1 MPYNKYAFISYQ
13 RKDWFYAMM
22 LSLRMSFYRLPHE
35 RPNEFRNSRWLTPV
49 WRDREELTSGGK
61 LTPTIMEA
69 LDTAKYLIVFCSKN
83 SLTPPPDSEVPWVD
97 QEVAHFLTT
106 HDIDHVIPYVLPT
119 KDKQIHYVDSL
130 AKAIAKQKEED
141 ENYVFL
147 DIRHEQEELEIGLLH
162 RLIPWLFRF
171 DKSFVRVIARTLDLN
186 FSEVW
191 NVHNKFIKRV
201 IRTILIVLTTILLVS
216 LYFGVPISI
225 PLHIIDANPND
236 SLPKARNIVLKVA
249 GAEYPLQ
256 SFDTTLILNDIPG
269 KYRYRDIPIELSATY
284 YKPINTLVNAG
295 IGIGET
301 QRISMQR
308 DSTFAIYYGVVTDIN
323 GNVIEGAYVKV
334 GNKETSTNKDGVF
347 RVTFDLSE
355 QSYSKQVH
363 IRKQGIGVKDI
374 AAECPDSSQYV
385 LK

>member
-1 MPYNKYAFISYQ
+1 M
-13 RKDWFYAMM
+13 
-22 LSLRMSFYRLPHE
+22 
-35 RPNEFRNSRWLTPV
+35 
-49 WRDREELTSGGK
+49 
-61 LTPTIMEA
+61 
-69 LDTAKYLIVFCSKN
+69 
-83 SLTPPPDSEVPWVD
+83 
-97 QEVAHFLTT
+97 
-106 HDIDHVIPYVLPT
+106 
-119 KDKQIHYVDSL
+119 
-130 AKAIAKQKEED
+130 
-141 ENYVFL
+141 
-147 DIRHEQEELEIGLLH
+147 
-162 RLIPWLFRF
+162 
-171 DKSFVRVIARTLDLN
+171 
-186 FSEVW
+186 
-191 NVHNKFIKRV
+191 
-201 IRTILIVLTTILLVS
+201 
-216 LYFGVPISI
+216 
-225 PLHIIDANPND
+225 
-236 SLPKARNIVLKVA
+236 PKARNIVLKVA

>member
-1 MPYNKYAFISYQ
+1 MEYNKYAFISYQ

-35 RPNEFRNSRWLTPV
+35 RPNEFRKSRWLTPV
-49 WRDREELTSGGK
+49 WRDREELTSGGE
-61 LTPTIMEA
+61 LTPEIEEA
-69 LDTAKYLIVFCSKN
+69 IDTSKYLIVFCSEN
-83 SLTPPPDSEVPWVD
+83 SLTTPWVNK
-97 QEVAHFLTT
+97 EVSHFLRT
-106 HDIDHVIPYVLPT
+106 HDIDHVVPYVLPT
-119 KDKQIHYVDSL
+119 KGKDIRYVNSL
-130 AKAIAKQKEED
+130 AEAIAKKKEENK
-141 ENYVFL
+141 NYVFL

-171 DKSFVRVIARTLDLN
+171 DKSFVRVIARTLDLK

-201 IRTILIVLTTILLVS
+201 IRTILLVLTTILLVS

-269 KYRYRDIPIELSATY
+269 KYRYRDIPVEISATY
-284 YKPINTLVNAG
+284 YEPIMTLVNAG

-301 QRISMQR
+301 QEISMHR

-323 GNVIEGAYVKV
+323 RNVVEGAYVKV
-334 GNKETSTNKDGVF
+334 GDKETTTNEDGIF

-355 QSYSKQVH
+355 QSYSKQILIKKEGV
-363 IRKQGIGVKDI
+363 GIKYID
-374 AAECPDSSQYV
+374 AECPDSSQYI
-385 LK
+385 LR